1 MPAESKLLLFVAFK
15 ATDPGKGIAYLR
27 EAVDIIAKGNKE
39 LAATLGVVIVGK
51 EAERAAE
58 GFACR
63 TYPLGYITDMEKMRT
78 IYQAIDIL
86 TMPTLMDNLP
96 NTIVEAQACG
106 KPCVGFN
113 VGGLPEMI
121 ANGLNGMLVP
131 TGNAQEL
138 AQGIT
143 AVLYIAVYN
152 GTDK

>member
-1 MPAESKLLLFVAFK
+1 
-15 ATDPGKGIAYLR
+15 
-27 EAVDIIAKGNKE
+27 
-39 LAATLGVVIVGK
+39 
-51 EAERAAE
+51 
-58 GFACR
+58 
-63 TYPLGYITDMEKMRT
+63 MEKMRT

-143 AVLYIAVYN
+143 AVLSTKSYDALSRNARAAAVSNYSQKAVAEKYIAVYN
-152 GTDK
+152 GIDK